1 MASDRPFDHGAKV
14 SRLRKRRRRRSL
26 DEGAFQAIN
35 ITPFTDVLLVLLII
49 FLIAGSSLAPTGL
62 EVEKLSSAP
71 QSAAADSAVVEE
83 GMLWVSEDG
92 ALSYLKS
99 GKVLSPVKLS
109 QFDRAEPINLS
120 AHPRASMSTVVR
132 VYDELLN
139 LGYSEVSLAAPQ
151 ESLGLEP

>member
-1 MASDRPFDHGAKV
+1 M
-14 SRLRKRRRRRSL
+14 SRVGKRRRSRSR
-26 DEGAFQAIN
+26 DDGAFQAIN

-62 EVEKLSSAP
+62 DVDKLSSAP
-71 QSAAADSAVVEE
+71 QGSAEDSSEVEE
-83 GMLWVSEDG
+83 GMLWVDEDG
-92 ALSYLKS
+92 ALSYLKA

-120 AHPRASMSTVVR
+120 AHPKASMSTVVR

-151 ESLGLEP
+151 STLEFEE